1 MKQELIEYIG
11 RFLMVM
17 TPEESSQFT
26 AGRTDWPEDTLL
38 KWEGM
43 LAERSKRITR
53 AAKEAQERSVI
64 VPKNV

>member
-1 MKQELIEYIG
+1 MKKEIIDYIG

-17 TPEESSQFT
+17 TPEESRQFT

-43 LAERSKRITR
+43 LAERNTRIQHATKQ
-53 AAKEAQERSVI
+53 AISRSVTTTEI
-64 VPKNV
+64 V

>member
-1 MKQELIEYIG
+1 MESAHEYIG

-17 TPEESSQFT
+17 TPEESRQFT

-43 LAERSKRITR
+43 LSERNTRIQHATKQ
-53 AAKEAQERSVI
+53 AISRSVLAGE
-64 VPKNV
+64 